1 MRSLDRLVLSS
12 AHIYTQK
19 GAPAAG
25 QAWEDRERE
34 GRGGAGDMEMQ
45 CLRLQTDRNR
55 QHVRQAQSGQNEK
68 LSNAVSP
75 LCKTTH
81 MLPVPVRLW
90 SEHAFHIPRASPS
103 LPLPHPP
110 VPARRLGRLSS
121 ALKKNSGVIDKGVGI
136 MVY

>member
-1 MRSLDRLVLSS
+1 
-12 AHIYTQK
+12 
-19 GAPAAG
+19 
-25 QAWEDRERE
+25 
-34 GRGGAGDMEMQ
+34 MEMQ

-68 LSNAVSP
+68 LSNAVSQ

-90 SEHAFHIPRASPS
+90 SEHAFHIPRASPR

>member
-1 MRSLDRLVLSS
+1 
-12 AHIYTQK
+12 
-19 GAPAAG
+19 
-25 QAWEDRERE
+25 
-34 GRGGAGDMEMQ
+34 MEMQ

-90 SEHAFHIPRASPS
+90 SEHAFHIPPRLPAPPSPASSRAC
-103 LPLPHPP
+103 
-110 VPARRLGRLSS
+110 PAAGAPFVRPQKKQRR
-121 ALKKNSGVIDKGVGI
+121 
-136 MVY
+136 Y

>member
-1 MRSLDRLVLSS
+1 
-12 AHIYTQK
+12 
-19 GAPAAG
+19 
-25 QAWEDRERE
+25 
-34 GRGGAGDMEMQ
+34 MEMQ

-90 SEHAFHIPRASPS
+90 SEHAFHIPRASLSRILPCLPGGWGAFRPPS
-103 LPLPHPP
+103 KKT
-110 VPARRLGRLSS
+110 A
-121 ALKKNSGVIDKGVGI
+121 ALLTRGWE
-136 MVY
+136 